1 MATSAKRSMKRL
13 RCKGAEVWK
22 GIEEVQSGRGCN
34 KSDWFGPFPP
44 LMLCGCILVQLLVRA
59 WAGCDQPSLWVLSN
73 TAVLDP
79 LWLFIYT
86 SCSTWTWSLHPLI
99 AEYSW
104 YILNVQLLLFRV
116 LVCGFLLSPDLSV
129 PPAQPSPIQP
139 LSPPATSFQ
148 YITGKSDGPAMLND
162 PALQE
167 ERAGGHERD
176 FFFTLNRELR
186 SE

>member
-1 MATSAKRSMKRL
+1 M
-13 RCKGAEVWK
+13 
-22 GIEEVQSGRGCN
+22 
-34 KSDWFGPFPP
+34 
-44 LMLCGCILVQLLVRA
+44 
-59 WAGCDQPSLWVLSN
+59 
-73 TAVLDP
+73 
-79 LWLFIYT
+79 
-86 SCSTWTWSLHPLI
+86 
-99 AEYSW
+99 
-104 YILNVQLLLFRV
+104 NVQLLLFRV

-176 FFFTLNRELR
+176 FFYPKQGVKIGISLYTYMVRNKD
-186 SE
+186 